1 MRVKMIEWAHFL
13 GVMPIYFAVGMV
25 LRKLEKKVGMVPR
38 MGNFPANKIIIV
50 KLICDDMNWPNIT

>member
-1 MRVKMIEWAHFL
+1 MIEWAHFL

-25 LRKLEKKVGMVPR
+25 LRKLQKKVGMVPR

-50 KLICDDMNWPNIT
+50 M